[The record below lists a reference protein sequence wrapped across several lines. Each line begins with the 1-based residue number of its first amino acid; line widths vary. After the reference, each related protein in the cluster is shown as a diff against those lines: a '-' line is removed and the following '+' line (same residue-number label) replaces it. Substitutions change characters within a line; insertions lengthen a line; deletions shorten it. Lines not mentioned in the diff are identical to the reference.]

1 MAPSRFFPPGPL
13 CPLIHFCVAKNDDEL
28 YLMGILAQFASGID
42 TKRKVETQTI
52 NWENVFAIHATKNW
66 YSEFIKNS
74 YKSA

>member
-1 MAPSRFFPPGPL
+1 
-13 CPLIHFCVAKNDDEL
+13 
-28 YLMGILAQFASGID
+28 MGILAQFAIGLD

-52 NWENVFAIHATKNW
+52 NWENVFAFHATKNW